1 MAGCTSDSSRNLT
14 GNPRSTRNMLV
25 YRLLNFLLLPLTLTY
40 IIWKALRHRQ
50 LRYLLQR
57 LGLGL
62 RGIPQH
68 CVWLH
73 CASVGEVNTA
83 LPLIAELHKR
93 NPEQNFLITTNT
105 PTGASI
111 VIKQN
116 QPYLYHAYLPFDWVL
131 SVSLFITRLHPAC
144 LYVLETEL
152 WPNLFSLCD
161 RAGVPI
167 TILNGRLSSKTTTT
181 FKWVRQVLGQLLSKT
196 KHIYAR
202 SEADRNAFI
211 KLGATTDKVTQ
222 LGNLKYAPPSGS
234 VNNKPDVDIAYV
246 VVASTHDNEEEQI
259 ADLWFKLNR
268 NELLV
273 IAPRHPERRDDIIR
287 QLSVLSDAIAVRS
300 KNDPITTATR
310 IYLLDTVGELNG
322 WFSDARLV
330 VMGGT
335 FVPKGGHNL
344 LEPAHFGKAVI
355 FGPDMKNFEE
365 EARLMLD
372 NHAAIQV
379 DSIDELGDKL
389 CLLLDDAVA
398 LESLENNVK
407 QASAK
412 FAHIVADYA
421 DRLSQQQKQSV

>member
-1 MAGCTSDSSRNLT
+1 
-14 GNPRSTRNMLV
+14 MLI
-25 YRLLNFLLLPLTLTY
+25 YRLLNLLLLPLTLTY
-40 IIWKALRHRQ
+40 VIWKALRHRQ
-50 LRYLLQR
+50 LHYLLQR

-73 CASVGEVNTA
+73 CASVGEVNAA
-83 LPLIAELHKR
+83 LPLITELHKR
-93 NPEQNFLITTNT
+93 NPEQSYLVTTNT

-116 QPYLYHAYLPFDWVL
+116 KSYLHHAYLPFDWVL
-131 SVSLFITRLHPAC
+131 SVSLFITRLHPLC

-152 WPNLFSLCD
+152 WPNLFSLCH

-167 TILNGRLSSKTTTT
+167 FILNGRLSPKTTST
-181 FKWVRQVLGQLLSKT
+181 FKWVKQVLGQLLRKT
-196 KHIYAR
+196 QHIYAR
-202 SEADRNAFI
+202 SEADRDAFI
-211 KLGATTDKVTQ
+211 KLGAAADKVSL
-222 LGNLKYAPPSGS
+222 LGNLKYAPPARS
-234 VNNKPDVDIAYV
+234 VSKKPDVDVAYV

-259 ADLWFKLNR
+259 ARLWFKLNR

-287 QLSVLSDAIAVRS
+287 QLSVLSDTIAVRR
-300 KNDPITTATR
+300 KNDPITSTTR

-330 VMGGT
+330 VMGGS

-365 EARLMLD
+365 EAHLMLD
-372 NHAAIQV
+372 HHAAIQV

-389 CLLLDDAVA
+389 HLLLDNPVA

-407 QASAK
+407 QASAT
-412 FAHIVADYA
+412 FAHIVTDYA
-421 DRLSQQQKQSV
+421 DRLSLQ